1 MEEYVSTDKSLDVQF
16 QSFYSKLDIL
26 MYYVAV
32 SNYSGVTGTDCKQ
45 YVSHIVFIMFIY
57 YSKAYFDFFIWLSTY
72 TGTLV
77 ILPPLILDPHLLSS
91 NFQKSCS
98 VNVNFSLNQLPS
110 SLIAKI

>member
-45 YVSHIVFIMFIY
+45 YVSHMIFIMFVY
-57 YSKAYFDFFIWLSTY
+57 YSKAYFDLFNAYFYGFLHIYSGLSLY
-72 TGTLV
+72 S
-77 ILPPLILDPHLLSS
+77 PSLILHSHLLPS
-91 NFQKSCS
+91 NVQK
-98 VNVNFSLNQLPS
+98 
-110 SLIAKI
+110 